1 MLRKMIREEIQKMD
15 EMYDPDQMAHDMMYG
30 TDSRDA
36 NKFGVAKQQP
46 SGGSQYGS
54 PAEEELM
61 KLKAMCKQDG
71 PGSKACM
78 QASEMEQY
86 MYGQGGR
93 MFESKRKKNG

>member
-15 EMYDPDQMAHDMMYG
+15 EMMNYDPSMG
-30 TDSRDA
+30 
-36 NKFGVAKQQP
+36 
-46 SGGSQYGS
+46 QYGS
-54 PAEEELM
+54 PEEEELM
-61 KLKAMCKQDG
+61 RLKEMCEKGDQQ
-71 PGSKACM
+71 ACM

>member
-1 MLRKMIREEIQKMD
+1 MLRKMIREEIQKMK
-15 EMYDPDQMAHDMMYG
+15 EMYDPDQLAHDMAYG

-36 NKFGVAKQQP
+36 NKFGVAKKQP
-46 SGGSQYGS
+46 AGGSQYGS
-54 PAEEELM
+54 PEEEELM
-61 KLKAMCKQDG
+61 RLKEMCEKGDQQ
-71 PGSKACM
+71 ACM

>member
-1 MLRKMIREEIQKMD
+1 MKLSTEMLRKMIREEIQKMD
-15 EMYDPDQMAHDMMYG
+15 EMMDYDPSMGPHTA
-30 TDSRDA
+30 
-36 NKFGVAKQQP
+36 
-46 SGGSQYGS
+46 GGSQYGS